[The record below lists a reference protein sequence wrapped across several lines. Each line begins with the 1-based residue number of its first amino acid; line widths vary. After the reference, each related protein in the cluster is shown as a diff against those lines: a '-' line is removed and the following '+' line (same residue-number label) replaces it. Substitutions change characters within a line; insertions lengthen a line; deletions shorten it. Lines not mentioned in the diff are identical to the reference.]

1 MSAPDPGADDAPM
14 DDAAPWSTLLVEALM
29 TPDPVVIPIDTAVTE
44 VAETLAQADISGAP
58 VVDASGF
65 LVGVVSQTDL
75 VRVAAA
81 RTGRG
86 DGWQGM
92 TARHVMS
99 RSPVT
104 VRADTPVV
112 EAARRMERHGIHR
125 VIVLDE
131 AGAKPV
137 GVISM
142 SDLLPLLVDAAG
154 D

>member
-1 MSAPDPGADDAPM
+1 MNTR
-14 DDAAPWSTLLVEALM
+14 WTTLLVDALM
-29 TPDPVVIPIDTAVTE
+29 TPDPIVIPIDTAA
-44 VAETLAQADISGAP
+44 AEIAESLAQADVSGAP

-92 TARHVMS
+92 TARHVMTHTA
-99 RSPVT
+99 VT
-104 VRADTPVV
+104 VRADTPVA

-125 VIVLDE
+125 VIVLDQD
-131 AGAKPV
+131 GAKPI

-154 D
+154 G